1 VIDESPELMACWD
14 PDGALAVE
22 GDSQP
27 RPLQHVVRGE
37 NRSLFF
43 GRRWVVGD
51 SAAGISLLGVVVV
64 VVGVAGAEV
73 AGAEVAFSLLPHAA
87 AVGITSTASSA
98 TITARV
104 FMTRT

>member
-27 RPLQHVVRGE
+27 RTLQHVVRGE

-51 SAAGISLLGVVVV
+51 SAAGISLLGDRVVVRRLTV
-64 VVGVAGAEV
+64 RVLGADV
-73 AGAEVAFSLLPHAA
+73 HRIGALRL
-87 AVGITSTASSA
+87 AVHNGG
-98 TITARV
+98 
-104 FMTRT
+104 